1 MLFFFCGIAVG
12 ILIGINIY
20 YIYKQDRLYRSVRN
34 ADTGCLFILKNNQF
48 GILDGYRYDEIKKEM
63 VFEIQD
69 ESTGELIRAHLED
82 IAYVVSVNHN
92 NDKIGK

>member
-1 MLFFFCGIAVG
+1 MLFFFCGIVVG

-20 YIYKQDRLYRSVRN
+20 YIYKQDRLYRSVRD
-34 ADTGCLFILKNNQF
+34 ADTGYLFILKNNQF

-69 ESTGELIRAHLED
+69 ESTGELIRAHLDD
-82 IAYVVSVNHN
+82 IAYVVPGNY
-92 NDKIGK
+92 DEE